1 MAIDLYAFAEAGRTR
16 NSRVRVEA
24 NIPLSLLGQREH
36 DGTGL
41 DTRRL
46 LEPLRLAARE
56 SLDYIGRPGSG
67 VSVDVDCEIPV
78 GAGLGSSAATIVA
91 IIAATTRAHG
101 KKLGKKKICEIAFGP
116 ESYLHGKPS
125 GVDQATC
132 TYGGILQFHKPD
144 KVTKLNLKRIPT
156 ILVCDTG
163 IHRSTKGL
171 VSNVVKRSE
180 SEVEFFQ
187 EHVEEASQISKAA
200 VKALTREDDNELG
213 ALMNGNHELLTQ
225 IGVSHPRLNQ
235 LVKAARKA
243 GALGAKLTG
252 AGGGGSMIALCEDE
266 KSRSKVGRILR
277 RHGGTPYFISMD
289 ESGVQSDSNRT
300 ALK

>member
-1 MAIDLYAFAEAGRTR
+1 MAINLYASARAERTR
-16 NSRVRVEA
+16 TRRVRVEA
-24 NIPLSLLGQREH
+24 NIPLSLLGRQRE
-36 DGTGL
+36 DSSSLNT
-41 DTRRL
+41 TRL

-56 SLDYIGRPGSG
+56 SLDYIGRRGSG
-67 VSVDVDCEIPV
+67 VSLDVDCEIPV
-78 GAGLGSSAATIVA
+78 GAGLGSSAATTVA

-101 KKLGKKKICEIAFGP
+101 EELGKEKVCEIAFAP

-132 TYGGILQFHKPD
+132 TYGGILQFVKPD
-144 KVTKLNLKRIPT
+144 KVTSLSLRRIPT

-171 VSNVVKRSE
+171 VGAVVKRSE

-200 VKALTREDDNELG
+200 VKALRTEDDKELG
-213 ALMNGNHELLTQ
+213 ALMTANQKLLEQ
-225 IGVSHPRLNQ
+225 IGVSHPMLNK
-235 LVKAARKA
+235 LVKAAKKT

-266 KSRSKVGRILR
+266 KARSKVAGALR
-277 RHGGTPYFISMD
+277 RQGGTPYFVSLD
-289 ESGVQSDSNRT
+289 QTGVQSDSNRT

>member
-1 MAIDLYAFAEAGRTR
+1 MAVNLYAFAEAGRTR
-16 NSRVRVEA
+16 NPWVKVEA
-24 NIPLSLLGQREH
+24 NIPLSLLDQQMQSEAS
-36 DGTGL
+36 L

-56 SLDYIGRPGSG
+56 SLDYIGRRRLG
-67 VSVDVDCEIPV
+67 VTLDVDCEIPV
-78 GAGLGSSAATIVA
+78 GAGLGSSAATTVA
-91 IIAATTRAHG
+91 IIAATTLAHG
-101 KKLGKKKICEIAFGP
+101 KNLGKKEVCGIAFGP

-144 KVTKLNLKRIPT
+144 KVTKLKLKRTPS

-163 IHRSTKGL
+163 IHRSTKSL
-171 VSNVVKRSE
+171 VGAVVERSK
-180 SEVEFFQ
+180 SEVEFFR
-187 EHVEEASQISKAA
+187 EHVEEVSQISKAA
-200 VKALTREDDNELG
+200 VRALKSEDDKELG
-213 ALMNGNHELLTQ
+213 GLMNRNHQLLEQ
-225 IGVSHPRLNQ
+225 IGVSHPNLNL
-235 LVKAARKA
+235 LVTAARKA

-277 RHGGTPYFISMD
+277 RHGGTSYFISMD
-289 ESGVQSDSNRT
+289 EAGVRSESNRT